1 MKRSPVVREFFCLDD
16 PPLYSESMEECK
28 AIFEA
33 QEETI
38 AHMKMQLKA
47 KDEMIG
53 NLAQELHIQKQQN
66 EYLMTLVK

>member
-1 MKRSPVVREFFCLDD
+1 
-16 PPLYSESMEECK
+16 MEECK

-38 AHMKMQLKA
+38 AHLKMQMKA
-47 KDEMIG
+47 KDELIR
-53 NLAQELHIQKQQN
+53 NLSHELHIQKQQN